1 MKTKT
6 KILALISL
14 ALTAGLIVYSCGA
27 GKVVVVSIYSQISVP
42 EEGGL
47 SFVKITDDG
56 DDVALPGVRLERV
69 LNGVALSRPRL
80 QWWMNPQVG
89 VSPDEK
95 KVAYITKKNDVSN
108 IMVKVGS
115 TSTQRTFRS
124 NILDFSWSPD
134 GTLLLFSEFRNNVTG
149 IYTIPAEQGAIVRQI
164 SSNNTHDF
172 APTASR
178 DGKTIFFH
186 RSDGNGN
193 YSIWSY
199 DMEKSQFSN
208 YSAGMTPY
216 PDPVNP
222 KNLYCAR
229 YTVKGELEIWR
240 LNIETG
246 AEEIVL
252 SQPDKSFST
261 PIVSP
266 DGKWILV
273 TGSSITEK
281 DKIQNTDLFVIG
293 TDGTRFTQLTYHPG
307 NDISG
312 VWAPDSKH
320 IYFLSQRGATKKD
333 VYNVWK
339 MNFSL

>member
-6 KILALISL
+6 KILVSISL
-14 ALTAGLIVYSCGA
+14 ALATGLIMYSCGVI
-27 GKVVVVSIYSQISVP
+27 KTIETVSIYAQISVP

-47 SFVKITDDG
+47 SFVKITDDA
-56 DDVALPGVRLERV
+56 DEVCIASVMLERTM
-69 LNGVALSRPRL
+69 NGVVLSRPRL
-80 QWWMNPQVG
+80 RWWMNLQVG
-89 VSPDEK
+89 VSPDD
-95 KVAYITKKNDVSN
+95 KVAYITWKNKMRN
-108 IMVKVGS
+108 IMVKTGN

-124 NILDFSWSPD
+124 GIQDFSWSPD
-134 GTLLLFSEFRNNVTG
+134 GTLLLFSELRNDRAS

-164 SSNNTHDF
+164 SSNNANDYSP
-172 APTASR
+172 AASR
-178 DGKTIFFH
+178 DGKTVFFH
-186 RSDGNGN
+186 RSEGNSN

-199 DMEKSQFSN
+199 DMEKNQFSN
-208 YSAGMTPY
+208 YSAGLTPY

-222 KNLYCAR
+222 QNLYCAR
-229 YTVKGELEIWR
+229 YTVKGELEIWK
-240 LNIETG
+240 LNLETG

-261 PIVSP
+261 PVVSP

-307 NDISG
+307 NDLSG
-312 VWAPDSKH
+312 VWSSDGKQ
-320 IYFLSQRGATKKD
+320 IYFLSQRGAAKD
-333 VYNVWK
+333 GIYNVWK